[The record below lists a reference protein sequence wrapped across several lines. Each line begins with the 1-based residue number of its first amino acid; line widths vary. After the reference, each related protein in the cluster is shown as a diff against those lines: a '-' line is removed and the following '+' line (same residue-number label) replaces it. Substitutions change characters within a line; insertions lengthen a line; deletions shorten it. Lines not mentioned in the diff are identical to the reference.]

1 MIMYLVIFCAFVV
14 MCHIY
19 YGAELLQ
26 FGTLATSMSSLFV
39 MLMGDLK
46 WALDDMF
53 TLSPTLSF
61 FLFIAFITSMQFILM
76 NMFIAFISNAYSEVN
91 RKLLLAKQRK
101 AAIHESEARE
111 QHWAYRV
118 QSAAERVG
126 RWCWRRREA
135 PVVKR
140 GRREVA
146 VEEVAVG
153 VRPEPEEEPRT
164 AKAKGLK
171 RVTNIFTVEENEGS
185 NREEHEDG

>member
-19 YGAELLQ
+19 YGAELPQ

-39 MLMGDLK
+39 MLMGDLS

-91 RKLLLAKQRK
+91 RRLILAKQRK
-101 AAIHESEARE
+101 AA
-111 QHWAYRV
+111 V
-118 QSAAERVG
+118 AA
-126 RWCWRRREA
+126 
-135 PVVKR
+135 
-140 GRREVA
+140 
-146 VEEVAVG
+146 
-153 VRPEPEEEPRT
+153 
-164 AKAKGLK
+164 
-171 RVTNIFTVEENEGS
+171 S
-185 NREEHEDG
+185 

>member
-1 MIMYLVIFCAFVV
+1 MQTYIQLCSINYVLLFIKLLKYLSSWFERAKIIFQTLGYAQSDIFYFMIMYLVIFCAFVV

-91 RKLLLAKQRK
+91 RRLIMAKQRK
-101 AAIHESEARE
+101 AA
-111 QHWAYRV
+111 V
-118 QSAAERVG
+118 AA
-126 RWCWRRREA
+126 
-135 PVVKR
+135 
-140 GRREVA
+140 
-146 VEEVAVG
+146 
-153 VRPEPEEEPRT
+153 T
-164 AKAKGLK
+164 
-171 RVTNIFTVEENEGS
+171 
-185 NREEHEDG
+185 